1 MKALV
6 VDDDRVLADVLAFT
20 MKKEGYDILLA
31 HDGKTAIHR
40 WKEDKPDLIILDVN
54 MPRLDGFEV
63 CRKIRQESNVP
74 IILLTVRA
82 EEDDIVKGLEIGAD
96 DYVVKPFSPRQLVAR
111 AQAVVRRVRQT
122 PDIPIQKLGKITYRH
137 KRREVQI
144 EGKKA
149 ISLTPLENRLFHYL
163 MINAGQV
170 MTKDSIIDH
179 VWGPMGGDRDMLRQ
193 LVHRLRTKI
202 EEDSSQPE
210 YIQTVSGLGY
220 GLKTETKKSLTEDL

>member
-20 MKKEGYDILLA
+20 MKKEGYDVLMA
-31 HDGKTAIHR
+31 HDGKTAIQR
-40 WKEDKPDLIILDVN
+40 WKEDRPDLIILDVN

-63 CRKIRQESNVP
+63 CRKIRQESDVP
-74 IILLTVRA
+74 IILLTVRG

-111 AQAVVRRVRQT
+111 AQAVVRRVGQT
-122 PDIPIQKLGKITYRH
+122 PDTPIQELGKITYHH

-144 EGKKA
+144 EGKEP

-163 MINAGQV
+163 MVNAGQV
-170 MTKDSIIDH
+170 MTMDAIIDQ

-210 YIQTVSGLGY
+210 YLQTVSGLGY
-220 GLKTETKKSLTEDL
+220 GLMPDQS